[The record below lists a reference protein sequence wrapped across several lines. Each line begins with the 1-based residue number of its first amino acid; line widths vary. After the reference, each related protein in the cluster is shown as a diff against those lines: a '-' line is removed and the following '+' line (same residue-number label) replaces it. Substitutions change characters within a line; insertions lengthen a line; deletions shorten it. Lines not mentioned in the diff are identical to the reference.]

1 VATTPAAAPDVLHV
15 EMLGF
20 QGAGKTTLA
29 SAVTAASDW
38 CSIAQLEERARLRP
52 RRRPRH
58 RLAQRVL
65 PERLLLRLF
74 TDARPDAKDAGT
86 YAARHRS
93 HLDAVM
99 RGADLIADAED
110 RELAVQLLFESWA
123 ELGFTARFGRSGDK
137 VLHHESVLQR
147 AAHLLAHL
155 PNPSTAV
162 EEIVAS
168 LPLPHGV
175 VLLRLPLATAIGRV
189 HARADGFTTTE
200 VMPSME
206 RSIDAIVARLRSE
219 DVPLVVVDAER
230 PTATALPEVLAFV
243 EQLPAATR

>member
-1 VATTPAAAPDVLHV
+1 VAPTTAGAPDVRHV
-15 EMLGF
+15 EMLGL

-29 SAVTAASDW
+29 SAATTAGAW
-38 CSIAQLEERARLRP
+38 CSVAQIEERARLRP

-65 PERLLLRLF
+65 PERLQLRLF

-86 YAARHRS
+86 YAARHRA

-99 RGADLIADAED
+99 RGADLVADTGG
-110 RELAVQLLFESWA
+110 RELAVQLLFESWS
-123 ELGFTARFGRSGDK
+123 ELGFTARFGRPGDR

-147 AAHLLAHL
+147 AAHLLALL
-155 PNPSTAV
+155 PHPSPAAD
-162 EEIVAS
+162 EIVTT

-175 VLLRLPLATAIGRV
+175 VLLRLPLTTAIGRV
-189 HARADGFTTTE
+189 RARADGFTTTE
-200 VMPSME
+200 VMPSVE

-219 DVPLVVVDAER
+219 DVPLVVIDAER
-230 PTATALPEVLAFV
+230 PTATALPEVLAFLD
-243 EQLPAATR
+243 QLPGAAR